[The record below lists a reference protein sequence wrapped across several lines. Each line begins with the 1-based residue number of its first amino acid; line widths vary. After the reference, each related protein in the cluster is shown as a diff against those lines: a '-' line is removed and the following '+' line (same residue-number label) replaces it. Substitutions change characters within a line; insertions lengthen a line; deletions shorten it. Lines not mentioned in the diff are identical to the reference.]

1 MTSFSRQEKLVLLL
15 VASVAVVALTL
26 VLWINFGIQRKSQEK
41 ESIFIVQIDGAVISP
56 GIYRVREGTRLFE
69 VLEMAKGTTADA
81 DLNGL
86 NLAQPVY
93 DGQRISIPSRK
104 NPEQENPSFST
115 NLGEFIQ
122 TERESLGATT
132 SDRINVNTASLE
144 ELVTLPGIGEVIA
157 QRIIDYR
164 KQHGPFHRPED
175 LLGVQGI
182 GSKKLEKIKDLV
194 TF

>member
-1 MTSFSRQEKLVLLL
+1 MTSFSRQERLVLLL
-15 VASVAVVALTL
+15 VASGAVVALTL
-26 VLWINFGIQRKSQEK
+26 VLWINFGIQRKSQER
-41 ESIFIVQIDGAVISP
+41 ESIFIVQIDGAVTSP
-56 GIYRVREGTRLFE
+56 GIYQVREGTRLFE
-69 VLEMAKGTTADA
+69 VLEMAKGATANA
-81 DLNGL
+81 DLSGL

-104 NPEQENPSFST
+104 NPGQETLSFST
-115 NLGEFIQ
+115 NLGDLLQ
-122 TERESLGATT
+122 TKRESLETT
-132 SDRINVNTASLE
+132 TPNRINVNTASLE

-164 KQHGPFHRPED
+164 KQHGPFRQLED

-182 GSKKLEKIKDLV
+182 GPKKLEKIKDLI